1 MKQNIIQQKL
11 LRVEKSEKYYAQNNI
26 IHIVYRSTA
35 QMKYIYLYLKMHI
48 NTYSYTQ
55 ILQKSKYIV
64 QFSLSCVQLFATPW
78 TTACQASLSAP
89 MPRVHPNPCPLSQ
102 WCHQT
107 ISFSVVPFSS
117 CLQSFPASGSFQM
130 SQLLA
135 SGSQSFGVSASTSA
149 LPMNADTD
157 LL

>member
-78 TTACQASLSAP
+78 TTARQASLSSP

-149 LPMNADTD
+149 LQMNADTD

>member
-64 QFSLSCVQLFATPW
+64 QFSLSCVQLFATP
-78 TTACQASLSAP
+78 
-89 MPRVHPNPCPLSQ
+89 
-102 WCHQT
+102 
-107 ISFSVVPFSS
+107 
-117 CLQSFPASGSFQM
+117 
-130 SQLLA
+130 
-135 SGSQSFGVSASTSA
+135 
-149 LPMNADTD
+149 
-157 LL
+157 